1 VTEARLPRW
10 AIAATLGG
18 FLFGYNAGVIA
29 GALLPIR
36 SEFGLSNVDQ
46 GILVSLLPFGAALGS
61 LLNGRLA
68 EQLGRRGTLLLDAA
82 LFLVASALAAA
93 APNFAVLVVAR
104 AIAGLAVGSAS
115 STVPLYLAEV
125 CPPNLRGRVVTAN
138 QIMITLGI
146 VSAYAIDLAFAA
158 SGSWRAMFLAG
169 LIPAAALAVGM
180 LKAPESQASLEGRA
194 SAPSGTFRN
203 LLEHR
208 ARPALVIGTL
218 LALVQQF
225 SGINAVIYYAPT
237 IMERTGLNASDSI
250 LYSVI
255 VGGINVAATVV
266 AFPLIDRIGRR
277 PLLLASL
284 GGMLVSLV
292 LLGLTFEVRSFSG
305 SGLTLV
311 CLLAFIAFF
320 AVGIGPVFWILIAEI
335 FPAESRTAGAALA
348 AAVAWVANFAIGLVF
363 LPVAQAI
370 GIGPTFW
377 VFAAVC
383 GLGGLFVFRYVPETK
398 QRPLA
403 EISAELA
410 GRWRWETGRS
420 RPRSARPT

>member
-1 VTEARLPRW
+1 
-10 AIAATLGG
+10 
-18 FLFGYNAGVIA
+18 
-29 GALLPIR
+29 
-36 SEFGLSNVDQ
+36 
-46 GILVSLLPFGAALGS
+46 
-61 LLNGRLA
+61 
-68 EQLGRRGTLLLDAA
+68 
-82 LFLVASALAAA
+82 
-93 APNFAVLVVAR
+93 
-104 AIAGLAVGSAS
+104 
-115 STVPLYLAEV
+115 
-125 CPPNLRGRVVTAN
+125 
-138 QIMITLGI
+138 
-146 VSAYAIDLAFAA
+146 
-158 SGSWRAMFLAG
+158 
-169 LIPAAALAVGM
+169 
-180 LKAPESQASLEGRA
+180 
-194 SAPSGTFRN
+194 
-203 LLEHR
+203 
-208 ARPALVIGTL
+208 
-218 LALVQQF
+218 
-225 SGINAVIYYAPT
+225 
-237 IMERTGLNASDSI
+237 
-250 LYSVI
+250 
-255 VGGINVAATVV
+255 
-266 AFPLIDRIGRR
+266 
-277 PLLLASL
+277 
-284 GGMLVSLV
+284 VSLV
-292 LLGLTFEVRSFSG
+292 LLGLTFEVGSFSG